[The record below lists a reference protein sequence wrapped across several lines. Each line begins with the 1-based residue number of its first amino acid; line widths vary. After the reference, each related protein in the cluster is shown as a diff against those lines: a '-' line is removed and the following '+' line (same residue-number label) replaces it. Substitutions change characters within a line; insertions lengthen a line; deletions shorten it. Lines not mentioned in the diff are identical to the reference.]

1 MLGCTCRRA
10 ENVQA
15 PGESNPAF
23 PGALL
28 LTCPPAS
35 PAVPI
40 HPVRILRTNQPT
52 CKVQRVWN
60 CCSHGNDHLFLQCG
74 SAKLALENL
83 GTRPLSGTSWRRPLS
98 GPMLASER
106 IPETDDLLGN
116 GLHASSEPYCIYA
129 NNCCLGSTSGFKC
142 MIDGCGR
149 ADKSIS
155 QGVARISTTGQRTAW
170 LNGIGLGHRMVFLL
184 PSHLLLYVL
193 FLISFHGVCFLYY
206 YGLDVRNAVILRSSY
221 PTFTFSVEPWV

>member
-1 MLGCTCRRA
+1 VLGCTCRLA

-15 PGESNPAF
+15 PGRKQSRVSRRSTS
-23 PGALL
+23 LL
-28 LTCPPAS
+28 PPAS
-35 PAVPI
+35 PAAPF

-106 IPETDDLLGN
+106 ISETDDLLGN

-142 MIDGCGR
+142 MIDGCGIV
-149 ADKSIS
+149 DKSIS
-155 QGVARISTTGQRTAW
+155 QGVARISTTGQLTAW
-170 LNGIGLGHRMVFLL
+170 LDGIGLGHRMVFFVVGV
-184 PSHLLLYVL
+184 PFTSLYRFLNL
-193 FLISFHGVCFLYY
+193 FPWCL
-206 YGLDVRNAVILRSSY
+206 
-221 PTFTFSVEPWV
+221 FSVLLWTRRTQRRYITKLLSDVYF